1 MNVGSLLLRCA
12 QKWPAQNA
20 VVDAHSGHVYSFV
33 DFAQQVFGVGAALRE
48 RGLQEPERVAILGDN
63 TPHYLLWDYGTMSAG
78 LVRVPLDPSLSI
90 DEQAAQLAD
99 AQARLLVYGAEYAER
114 ARMLAAWLPGL
125 ELAPL
130 EIDPA
135 TARREVMP
143 YAMPAATAIASLN
156 YTGGTTG
163 EPKAV
168 IITHGSL
175 TSALQNIV
183 LGRGQL
189 PGDVMI
195 NMRPIWPIAAIVV
208 LAQLAAGG
216 SVVLAGKFHPTR
228 FLELLQAHKAASTS
242 LVPTHLVRLMKET
255 DPRAYDLSSLRV
267 IDVGAAAIPPDTFM
281 QAIEAFG
288 PRIGIIYGLT
298 EASWTCYQEPSALV
312 DPASREQHIRTAGRP
327 LFDNEVRIENDDGIA
342 AAGVEGEV
350 WIRGAHLAAG
360 YWRRPELT
368 AQVFVGGWFRSGDL
382 GVLDDNGVLR
392 ITGRLKE
399 VIRTGGKS
407 VLPDEVERA
416 LCSFPGVLDAAA
428 AGLPDP
434 EWGEMIGAL
443 VVVDPA
449 ANVTAERLME
459 HCRTTLSSFKKPR
472 LLMFA
477 PTIPKSHYGKIQR
490 AKVRALL
497 LEEK

>member
-20 VVDAHSGHVYSFV
+20 VIDAHSGHVYSFAE
-33 DFAQQVFGVGAALRE
+33 FAQQVFGVGASLRE

-63 TPHYLLWDYGTMSAG
+63 SPHYLLWDYGTMSAG
-78 LVRVPLDPSLSI
+78 LVRVPLDPSLSV

-99 AQARLLVYGAEYAER
+99 AEARLLVYGAEYAER
-114 ARMLAAWLPGL
+114 AQMLAARLPGL
-125 ELAPL
+125 ELVPM

-135 TARREVMP
+135 TARREALP
-143 YAMPAATAIASLN
+143 FAMPAATAIASLN

-183 LGRGQL
+183 LGRGQA

-216 SVVLAGKFHPTR
+216 AVVLAGKFHPTR

-298 EASWTCYQEPSALV
+298 EASWSCYQEPSALV
-312 DPASREQHIRTAGRP
+312 DPATREQRIRTAGRP
-327 LFDNEVRIENDDGIA
+327 LFGNEVRIENDDGIA
-342 AAGVEGEV
+342 TAGVEGEV

-360 YWRRPELT
+360 YWRKPELS

-434 EWGEMIGAL
+434 EWGEMIGAV
-443 VVVDPA
+443 VVVDPG
-449 ANVTAERLME
+449 ANVTTEQLME
-459 HCRTTLSSFKKPR
+459 HCRTTLSGFKKPR
-472 LLMFA
+472 LLVFA
-477 PTIPKSHYGKIQR
+477 PAIPKSHYGKIQR
-490 AKVRALL
+490 AKVRAIL
-497 LEEK
+497 LEN